1 MAEVPLE
8 DVLNSAPDPETEL
21 FAINGIVVRD
31 SIPEHFRVYDQP
43 DAPRS
48 FLRLNVSD
56 VAAPL
61 QELTRSEAAQLGF
74 FGRKAHRVLLTF
86 GASATRITTEPSTLG

>member
-31 SIPEHFRVYDQP
+31 AAPESFRIYDRP
-43 DAPRS
+43 GEPGTY
-48 FLRLNVSD
+48 LRLRTAD
-56 VAAPL
+56 VAEPL
-61 QELTRSEAAQLGF
+61 QELTRGEAAQLGF
-74 FGRKAHRVLLTF
+74 FGRKAHRVLLRL